1 MTNAQSAEEESAIR
15 RTRPGLLSE
24 GVAPLDDSAIP
35 HTTRLTQEELRRYR
49 WERCDH
55 PAYST
60 DLVPSDFHLF
70 PALIAALSY
79 YGNITLGTP
88 PQVFSVI
95 FHTGS
100 SKPWV
105 PSSKCPARVPAG
117 RVHRK
122 YYSSRSSTY
131 VKNGTHF
138 AILYGSGAAAGELS
152 IDTLGI
158 GEARVKGQMF
168 AEVTEK
174 ISPAISIG
182 KFDGILGLRYPQAAV
197 LNVTPVFDNMV
208 AQGLAVTPVFAFYL
222 NRNLGDPSG
231 GEVLFGGVDK
241 AHYKG
246 RVTYLPVTKKGYWQ
260 FKMDGI
266 KICGKTTFCKRGCQA
281 IADTGTSAIV
291 GPSDEIDKLNR
302 RIRAKEVS
310 PGEYVVN
317 CTSLPH
323 LPKISFN
330 LNKREFVLDPEGYI
344 SKVTENG
351 ITMCLSGF
359 VAMDVPLPL
368 GSLWILGDRFI
379 GRYYTIFDRGNDRVG
394 FADA

>member
-1 MTNAQSAEEESAIR
+1 MQILRNFAVGAVLIGAASALIRVQLHRVKNVHEQYRKLGSPFNVPPALYSSNTKGPIMEPLKNYVNAQ
-15 RTRPGLLSE
+15 
-24 GVAPLDDSAIP
+24 
-35 HTTRLTQEELRRYR
+35 
-49 WERCDH
+49 
-55 PAYST
+55 
-60 DLVPSDFHLF
+60 
-70 PALIAALSY
+70 Y

-95 FHTGS
+95 FDTGS
-100 SKPWV
+100 SNLWV
-105 PSSKCPARVPAG
+105 PSSKCPARVPG
-117 RVHRK
+117 CRVHRK
-122 YYSSRSSTY
+122 YHSSRSSTY
-131 VKNGTHF
+131 VQNGTHF
-138 AILYGSGAAAGELS
+138 EIEYGSGAVAGELS

-168 AEVTEK
+168 AEVTEE
-174 ISPAISIG
+174 ISPAFTIG
-182 KFDGILGLRYPQAAV
+182 KFDGILGLGYPQGAV

-208 AQGLAVTPVFAFYL
+208 AQGLAVTRVFAFYL
-222 NRNLGDPSG
+222 NRNLSDPSG

-266 KICGKTTFCKRGCQA
+266 KISGKTTFCKRGCQA

-317 CTSLPH
+317 CKSLPH

-330 LNKREFVLDPEGYI
+330 LNKREFVLDPEDYVF
-344 SKVTENG
+344 KVTENG
-351 ITMCLSGF
+351 TTICLSGF

-368 GSLWILGDRFI
+368 GPLWILGDRFI

-394 FADA
+394 FADAR

>member
-1 MTNAQSAEEESAIR
+1 MGI
-15 RTRPGLLSE
+15 PSE
-24 GVAPLDDSAIP
+24 IGGNLKAKVL
-35 HTTRLTQEELRRYR
+35 
-49 WERCDH
+49 
-55 PAYST
+55 
-60 DLVPSDFHLF
+60 
-70 PALIAALSY
+70 Y

-95 FHTGS
+95 FDTGS
-100 SKPWV
+100 SKLWV
-105 PSSKCPARVPAG
+105 PSSKCPARVPAC

-131 VKNGTHF
+131 VQNGTHF
-138 AILYGSGAAAGELS
+138 EIEYGSGAVAGELS

-168 AEVTEK
+168 AEVTEV
-174 ISPAISIG
+174 SRVFNTG
-182 KFDGILGLRYPQAAV
+182 KFDGILGLGYPQRAV
-197 LNVTPVFDNMV
+197 LYVTPVFDNMV
-208 AQGLAVTPVFAFYL
+208 AQGLAVTPVFAFNL
-222 NRNLGDPSG
+222 NRNLSDHNG

-246 RVTYLPVTKKGYWQ
+246 DVTYLPVTKKGYWQ

-266 KICGKTTFCKRGCQA
+266 KISGKTTFCKRGCQA

-317 CTSLPH
+317 CKSLPR
-323 LPKISFN
+323 LPKISFH
-330 LNKREFVLDPEGYI
+330 LNQREFVLDPEDYI
-344 SKVTENG
+344 FKISVTENG
-351 ITMCLSGF
+351 TTICLSGF

-368 GSLWILGDRFI
+368 GPLWILGDRFI

-394 FADA
+394 FADAR